1 MSANKFFTFTMP
13 ILVIALFSS
22 LLCTV
27 TRAAETATN
36 APSRL
41 VVTKAVYGVLSD
53 AETIVDGTKQVA
65 AMVKDNAL
73 TVVAVNE
80 NFEDR
85 ASGVIK
91 QLRVDFTI
99 DGVAGSKSVY
109 EYGTLKITL
118 ADKPEANKQ
127 PSKLVIRKAVYGVPE
142 GDSIDV
148 TSILTGMIKRDAL
161 HFKVNNDDLGDPASG
176 ASKQLKVDYT
186 LNGKEGSK
194 TVKEGETLEISL

>member
-1 MSANKFFTFTMP
+1 MSVNKYFIFPTM
-13 ILVIALFSS
+13 VVAFASF
-22 LLCTV
+22 CFV
-27 TRAAETATN
+27 TRAADTATN
-36 APSRL
+36 TPSRL

-73 TVVAVNE
+73 TVAAVNE

-148 TSILTGMIKRDAL
+148 TSILTGMIKGDVL
-161 HFKVNNDDLGDPASG
+161 HFKVN
-176 ASKQLKVDYT
+176 
-186 LNGKEGSK
+186 
-194 TVKEGETLEISL
+194 